1 MPSLRTN
8 SAIVLGFKI
17 VFVNCFSFIM
27 FSFKTVKICVE
38 EAGNYGTFN
47 CIYEIVFVILKLLT
61 ISLYSCNISLFL
73 RTPCKLTRESS
84 TIFLTI
90 SCKVKR
96 FYFKTLFS
104 SFKKLVSF
112 LKPSLIITLSSFII
126 SELSICYVFDSG

>member
-17 VFVNCFSFIM
+17 VFVKCFSFIM

-61 ISLYSCNISLFL
+61 ISLYSC
-73 RTPCKLTRESS
+73 KLTRESS
-84 TIFLTI
+84 TIFFTI

-96 FYFKTLFS
+96 FYFNTLFS